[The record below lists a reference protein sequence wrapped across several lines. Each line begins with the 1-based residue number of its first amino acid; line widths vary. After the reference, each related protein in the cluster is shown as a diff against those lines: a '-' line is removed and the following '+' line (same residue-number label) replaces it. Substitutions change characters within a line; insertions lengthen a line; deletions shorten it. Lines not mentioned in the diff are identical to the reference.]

1 MIYFKKVTILI
12 IVLFFIKSNAQD
24 SIKKDSIK
32 KEYNFKVKQLIIPAA
47 LITYGTLSLKSS
59 FLTKIDEEIKEDIQ
73 RSRKKNTDDYLR
85 YVPAISVYALNNLG
99 IKGKNNLRDRSIIL
113 GTSYLIMFSTT
124 MGLKSISKIERPDRS
139 DLYSFPSGHTSAA
152 FAGAEFLWQEYKDKS
167 VWYGISGYLV
177 ASSTGYLRIHNNK
190 HWFSDVV
197 MGAGIGILSTKL
209 AYLAF
214 PYVNNKIFKSNKNE
228 SSMILAPFYN
238 GNQIGVGMFM
248 NF

>member
-1 MIYFKKVTILI
+1 MIYFRKIATLI
-12 IVLFFIKSNAQD
+12 ILLCFIKNNAQD
-24 SIKKDSIK
+24 TIQKDSIK
-32 KEYNFKVKQLIIPAA
+32 KEHNFKVKQLIIPAT

-59 FLTKIDEEIKEDIQ
+59 FLTKIDDEIKEDVQ

-113 GTSYLIMFSTT
+113 GTSYFIMLSTT
-124 MGLKSISKIERPDRS
+124 FGLKSISNIERPDGS

-209 AYLAF
+209 AYMAF
-214 PYVNNKIFKSNKNE
+214 PYINNKIFKSNKNE
-228 SSMILAPFYN
+228 SSMMVAPFYN
-238 GNQIGVGMFM
+238 GNQYGVGMVM